1 MVLNMTFATIQC
13 CLVTNLYI
21 CRIRKMH
28 TSQKLYISGSEMIEQ
43 TKGAEMI
50 SNYVNLLLPASKNIA
65 KNVIKT

>member
-13 CLVTNLYI
+13 CLVSNHI

-28 TSQKLYISGSEMIEQ
+28 TSQKLYISGSEEMIEQ

-65 KNVIKT
+65 KML